1 MISVSEVTMKSRMLT
16 GLLLAAVAISGDAL
30 AKTGTP
36 ADGEAYLQAVSHSGD
51 PDVASVLGDI
61 NAAHRKACGE
71 GYSADQLRAIASQ
84 NGDYAALLS
93 LRAMDK
99 AEYQQ
104 KLNASFTRC
113 D

>member
-1 MISVSEVTMKSRMLT
+1 MKNKALISLI
-16 GLLLAAVAISGDAL
+16 LLVAGASGFVQAQ
-30 AKTGTP
+30 AQTGTP

-71 GYSADQLRAIASQ
+71 SYSADQLRAIASQ

-93 LRAMDK
+93 VRAMDK